1 MTADL
6 QPKDIFAYLSQ
17 KVLGQE
23 DVLKQI
29 SISVFKHIHG
39 IKWGNIF
46 LIGNSGTGKTTI
58 MNSILQF
65 YRDHKELDAYQAMS
79 VMNANTLVNEA
90 GDVNLNRIFKD
101 LEAGVRNRLGAGVTA
116 RELKTHI
123 ENATVCLDEVD
134 KISSKISGRTNVSG
148 ISIQQALLTILEGET
163 IYMETSV
170 IQDGARR
177 PVRIPVNTAKMLFI
191 CGGAFE
197 ELYNQVFAIVESGKD
212 GRKLKETFV
221 WDDATE
227 RPERKIIFT
236 LKEYL
241 KIDDLFAYGMIP
253 QFISRFSGITVLE
266 NLKKEALKH
275 ILLTAVDSPYTNAR
289 EYFQTFNIDLRLS
302 EDAVDWIAAKAETN
316 SRIGARALR
325 EVFNKI
331 ITDLQFDP
339 FGFGKITDIDGKM
352 VLAVD
357 KDMLTQGQ

>member
-1 MTADL
+1 MTASI
-6 QPKDIFAYLSQ
+6 QPKDIFAYLSR
-17 KVLGQE
+17 KVLGQDE
-23 DVLKQI
+23 VLKQI
-29 SISVFKHIHG
+29 SVSVFKHISG

-46 LIGNSGTGKTTI
+46 LVGNSGTGKTTI
-58 MNSILQF
+58 MNSVFQF
-65 YRDHKELDAYQAMS
+65 YRDHKELEAFQAMS
-79 VMNANTLVNEA
+79 VMNANTLVDDTGE
-90 GDVNLNRIFKD
+90 VNLHRIFKD
-101 LEAGVRNRLGAGVTA
+101 LEAGVRNRLGASVTA

-148 ISIQQALLTILEGET
+148 IVIQQALLTILEGET
-163 IYMETSV
+163 IYIETSV

-177 PVRIPVNTAKMLFI
+177 AVRIPVNTAKMLFI

-197 ELYNQVFAIVESGKD
+197 ELYNQVYAIVESGKN

-227 RPERKIIFT
+227 RPERKVIFT

-253 QFISRFSGITVLE
+253 QFISRFSGTTVLE
-266 NLKKEALKH
+266 NLKKDALKH
-275 ILLTAVDSPYTNAR
+275 ILLTAVDSPYINAR

-302 EDAVDWIAAKAETN
+302 DDALDLIAAHAETN

-331 ITDLQFDP
+331 IADIQFDP
-339 FGFGKITDIDGKM
+339 FASGLIEEKDGSRS
-352 VLAVD
+352 LTVD
-357 KDMLTQGQ
+357 KTLAKKYI